1 MPILESPKNWMSM
14 HNWILLRKMSLFI
27 GWTVILYANKNR
39 SMSASNRV
47 FGRKGALQEMK

>member
-1 MPILESPKNWMSM
+1 
-14 HNWILLRKMSLFI
+14 MSLFI